1 MKTYLVEF
9 EAVCVPDRPIAIIE
23 AKAEGLAWDK
33 AYEQSQKPGYSE
45 GNFDMYLLLRN
56 SSGQLYLADL
66 DGEPVKS
73 N

>member
-1 MKTYLVEF
+1 MKTFLIEF

-23 AKAEGLAWDK
+23 AKTESQAWDK

-45 GNFDMYLLLRN
+45 GNFDMYMLLRN
-56 SSGQLYLADL
+56 SRGELYLAEP
-66 DGEPVKS
+66 DGEPIKS